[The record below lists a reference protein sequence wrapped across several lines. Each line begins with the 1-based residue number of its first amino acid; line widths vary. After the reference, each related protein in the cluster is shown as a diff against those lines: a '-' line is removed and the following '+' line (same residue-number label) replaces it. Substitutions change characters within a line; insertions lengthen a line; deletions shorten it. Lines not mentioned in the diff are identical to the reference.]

1 MNRFREGMT
10 PNAAGEILVESWA
23 MWGFLSRNRSLIA
36 VAVTAFVLDQL
47 TKAIV
52 VAQVPRGTSWPDSGF
67 FRFTHIG
74 NTGSAFGLF
83 DGRNSFLI
91 VGAILGLVVLVL
103 FYRAHPNPGVL
114 IKVSMGLMIAG
125 ALGNLTDR
133 VLRDHVVDFVDVGPF
148 WIFNVADASISVGL
162 AVLAVSVLLFDQSAP
177 DHEKQP
183 VGVAPDHVEIGA
195 DAEVSPDSDDD
206 QPS

>member
-1 MNRFREGMT
+1 
-10 PNAAGEILVESWA
+10 

-52 VAQVPRGTSWPDSGF
+52 VAQVPRGTSWPDLGF

-91 VGAILGLVVLVL
+91 VGAILGLVVLVF

-114 IKVSMGLMIAG
+114 FKVSMGLMIAG

-133 VLRDHVVDFVDVGPF
+133 VFRDHVVDFVDVGPF

-177 DHEKQP
+177 DH
-183 VGVAPDHVEIGA
+183 VGIGA
-195 DAEVSPDSDDD
+195 DAEASLDGNDD

>member
-1 MNRFREGMT
+1 MNRFRAGVT
-10 PNAAGEILVESWA
+10 PNAAGEILVESRA

-52 VAQVPRGTSWPDSGF
+52 VAQVPRGTSWPDLGF

-91 VGAILGLVVLVL
+91 VGAILGLVVLVF

-114 IKVSMGLMIAG
+114 FKVSMGLMIAG

-133 VLRDHVVDFVDVGPF
+133 VFRDHVVDFVDVGPF

-177 DHEKQP
+177 DH
-183 VGVAPDHVEIGA
+183 VGIGA
-195 DAEVSPDSDDD
+195 DAEASLDGNDD